1 MKCELSA
8 HLTSLPCST
17 LLHSISTPCFPP
29 PLPAFLSG
37 PGAFSAWLQWF
48 AATAVGHSYQGRDER
63 PPDNILLQLE
73 HLASSS
79 HWPAIF
85 CKYRKR
91 SSQHLAVKFEWIWVE
106 GCPQGCGASQNGFGE
121 QTKRRNLSLVPVTI
135 VFPPLFGALE
145 LRFLLPLH
153 HGNWLPESE
162 ASPLAVEKIE
172 PKNSVSVTT
181 VSHPLLID
189 VIMSKLFKTH
199 DAWLSAASL
208 WFEIFQAG

>member
-1 MKCELSA
+1 MNYQPILHPYPA
-8 HLTSLPCST
+8 LPCST
-17 LLHSISTPCFPP
+17 QSPCFPP

-91 SSQHLAVKFEWIWVE
+91 SSQHLAVRFEWIWVD

-121 QTKRRNLSLVPVTI
+121 QRKRRNLSLVPVTI

-153 HGNWLPESE
+153 HDWQLAGSGP
-162 ASPLAVEKIE
+162 SPIAVEKIE
-172 PKNSVSVTT
+172 PKNSVRVTS

-189 VIMSKLFKTH
+189 SS
-199 DAWLSAASL
+199 DR
-208 WFEIFQAG
+208 